1 MKTKI
6 VSLSHDDMFKAVFSN
21 NKHLL
26 AILVQAI
33 LDYFKM
39 DIKVNEDDLK
49 LKRNELDVDN
59 SKDKR
64 LICDYII
71 KVSEDIDLN
80 MEINRINYQG
90 ITERNL
96 TYSFKIF
103 YDHFK
108 TGDNYHKFK
117 RYKLFQVNLNNYH
130 NPNGKCINCFYL
142 IDVNDISNF
151 LSNNISILNIDI
163 ASCYDLVYNN
173 SKLEEISVLHAI
185 GAMLCCDYLEDISY
199 IFEKGL
205 IKMDK
210 EYVQK
215 LLDDIK
221 NKSNDKKIYRV
232 PKLEKTI
239 EDRYKLIAG
248 MAWGEAEEVTTKK
261 VTKEVTEEVTE
272 NMIKTMLNE
281 KMPYEQISKIS
292 GYSVDKIKKLEN
304 NKA

>member
-1 MKTKI
+1 MA
-6 VSLSHDDMFKAVFSN
+6 LCEHSHK
-21 NKHLL
+21 
-26 AILVQAI
+26 
-33 LDYFKM
+33 
-39 DIKVNEDDLK
+39 
-49 LKRNELDVDN
+49 
-59 SKDKR
+59 
-64 LICDYII
+64 
-71 KVSEDIDLN
+71 
-80 MEINRINYQG
+80 
-90 ITERNL
+90 
-96 TYSFKIF
+96 
-103 YDHFK
+103 
-108 TGDNYHKFK
+108 
-117 RYKLFQVNLNNYH
+117 VNLNNYH

-292 GYSVDKIKKLEN
+292 GYSVDEIKKLEN
-304 NKA
+304 NNA